1 MKRILTI
8 AVLVMAMFCISFA
21 SANAE
26 TATGSANGFGGSVSV
41 TLTLEN
47 GKIVDC
53 TIDASNE
60 TPAIGGV
67 AADTLKSQLIEAGNA
82 EIDGVAGA
90 TVTSDAVKA
99 AVAAALNPTENTEVE
114 AMVPGT
120 YTGSALGLNDQVK
133 VEVTVTETAIESV
146 VVTYNQETPGIGNI
160 LPDKNGDACD
170 NVGLVPVVSIPQAIV
185 ANQTL
190 AVDTVS
196 GATVTSNAVIKAVGA
211 ALEAAGADLADW
223 QKEVAAQEVIVEEAA
238 DVVIVGGG
246 GAGLSAAISAAQTGA
261 KVIVLEKTALLGGDT
276 LVCGGFYNTW
286 DAEGQGKL
294 VMSESVTTA
303 ITSALSETPV
313 NDEHA
318 ALIAEVQAE
327 WDAYKAEG
335 KTGVYDSAA
344 WFALQSWN
352 GGDKVADLQIVRKF
366 ADKAYDAYTWL
377 KDMGMEF
384 TAQVVQAPGALWERS
399 HGSVM
404 NMGIGYMSTYLN
416 ELEKMDNVDIL
427 LNMTAKT
434 LVTDENGKVIG
445 VVAED
450 INGKAHTFTAKGGV
464 ILATGGYGANAPL
477 VQQHNTSGKW
487 NDLSTLPTTNRY
499 HSSQGDGIFMA
510 TAIGAATRDMEQ
522 IQLLFLGNLDDGSL
536 SKYPPRCTSGIVQ
549 TIFVNKNGERF
560 VREDGRRDEV
570 CNGILA
576 QPDQM
581 FYVLESADG
590 SLYTDI
596 NDPAWRSADG
606 FTRQFLEENGYIFV
620 ADTLDELAGKLGI
633 DAAALK
639 ATVEEYNA
647 CADAGA
653 DNFGRTNFGCKL
665 ENGPYVATPRQ
676 ASIHHTMGGLKID
689 ADTRVLNTEGEIIDG
704 LYAAGE
710 VIGGLHGANRLGGNA
725 VTDVIV
731 FGRLAGEIAA
741 AAAK

>member
-1 MKRILTI
+1 MKRIFT
-8 AVLVMAMFCISFA
+8 AVLVLALLCTGLMPAA
-21 SANAE
+21 AE
-26 TATGSANGFGGSVSV
+26 TGSAKGFGGNVVV
-41 TLTLEN
+41 TLTIDN

-53 TIDASNE
+53 AIDASCE
-60 TPAIGGV
+60 TPAIGG
-67 AADTLKSQLIEAGNA
+67 AAAEALAAKIVEAGSA
-82 EIDGVAGA
+82 EVDSIAGA

-99 AVAAALNPTENTEVE
+99 AVAAALNPAANDTFDL
-114 AMVPGT
+114 MVPGT

-133 VEVTVTETAIESV
+133 VEVVVTEKTIESV
-146 VVTYNQETPGIGNI
+146 VVTYNQESPGIGAV
-160 LPDKNGDACD
+160 LPDKDGNTCE
-170 NVGLVPVVSIPQAIV
+170 NVGLVPVVTIPEAIV
-185 ANQTL
+185 ANQSL

-223 QKEVAAQEVIVEEAA
+223 QNEVVNAEVVVAETADVIV
-238 DVVIVGGG
+238 IGGG
-246 GAGLSAAISAAQTGA
+246 GAGLSAAISAAQAGA
-261 KVIVLEKTALLGGDT
+261 NVIVLEKTALLGGDT

-286 DAEGQGKL
+286 DPEGQGQL
-294 VMSESVTTA
+294 VMSESVTKAVTD
-303 ITSALSETPV
+303 ALAETPA
-313 NDEHA
+313 NDVHA
-318 ALIAEVQAE
+318 ALIEEVKTE
-327 WDAYKAEG
+327 WEAFNAEG
-335 KTGVYDSAA
+335 KTSVYDSAA

-352 GGDKVADLQIVRKF
+352 GGDKVADLEIVRKF
-366 ADKAYDAYTWL
+366 ANNSYDAYLWL
-377 KDMGMEF
+377 RDMGMEF
-384 TAQVVQAPGALWERS
+384 TTQVVQAPGALWERS

-416 ELEKMDNVDIL
+416 ELAKMDNVSIL
-427 LNMTAKT
+427 LNMNARS
-434 LVTDENGKVIG
+434 LVTDENGKVVG

-450 INGKAHTFTAKGGV
+450 INGASHTFTANSGV
-464 ILATGGYGANAPL
+464 ILATGGYGANAAL
-477 VQQHNTSGKW
+477 VQEHNTSGKW

-549 TIFVNKNGERF
+549 TIFINKNGERF

-570 CNGILA
+570 CNAILA

-606 FTRQFLEENGYIFV
+606 FTRAFLEENGYMFV
-620 ADTLDELAGKLGI
+620 AETLDELAAKLGI
-633 DAAALK
+633 DAAAIK
-639 ATVEEYNA
+639 ATIDDYNT

-653 DNFGRTNFGCKL
+653 DSFGRTNFGCKL

-689 ADTRVLNTEGEIIDG
+689 ADTHVINTDGEIIDG

-731 FGRLAGEIAA
+731 FGRLAGENAA
-741 AAAK
+741 ANK

>member
-1 MKRILTI
+1 MKRIFT
-8 AVLVMAMFCISFA
+8 AVLVLALLCTGLMPAA
-21 SANAE
+21 AE
-26 TATGSANGFGGSVSV
+26 TGSAKGFGGNVVV
-41 TLTLEN
+41 TLTIDN

-53 TIDASNE
+53 AIDASCE
-60 TPAIGGV
+60 TPAIGG
-67 AADTLKSQLIEAGNA
+67 AAAEALAAKIVEAGSA
-82 EIDGVAGA
+82 EVDSIAGA

-99 AVAAALNPTENTEVE
+99 AVAAALNPAANDTFDL
-114 AMVPGT
+114 MVPGT

-133 VEVTVTETAIESV
+133 VEVVVTEKTIESV
-146 VVTYNQETPGIGNI
+146 VVTYNQESPGIGAV
-160 LPDKNGDACD
+160 LPDKDGNTCE
-170 NVGLVPVVSIPQAIV
+170 NVGLVPVVTIPEAIV
-185 ANQTL
+185 ANQSL

-223 QKEVAAQEVIVEEAA
+223 QNEVVNAEVVVAETADVIV
-238 DVVIVGGG
+238 IGGG
-246 GAGLSAAISAAQTGA
+246 GAGLSAAISAAQAGA
-261 KVIVLEKTALLGGDT
+261 NVIVLEKTALLGGDT

-286 DAEGQGKL
+286 DPEGQGQL
-294 VMSESVTTA
+294 VMSESVTKAVTD
-303 ITSALSETPV
+303 ALAETPA
-313 NDEHA
+313 NDVHA
-318 ALIAEVQAE
+318 ALIEEVKTE
-327 WDAYKAEG
+327 WEAFKAEG
-335 KTGVYDSAA
+335 KTSVYDSAA

-352 GGDKVADLQIVRKF
+352 GGDKVADLEIVRKF
-366 ADKAYDAYTWL
+366 ANNSYDAYLWL
-377 KDMGMEF
+377 RDMGMEF
-384 TAQVVQAPGALWERS
+384 TTQVVQAPGALWERS

-416 ELEKMDNVDIL
+416 ELAKMDNVSIL
-427 LNMTAKT
+427 LNMNARS
-434 LVTDENGKVIG
+434 LVTDENGKVVG

-450 INGKAHTFTAKGGV
+450 INGASHTFTANSGV
-464 ILATGGYGANAPL
+464 ILATGGYGANAAL
-477 VQQHNTSGKW
+477 VQEHNTSGKW

-549 TIFVNKNGERF
+549 TIFINKNGERF

-570 CNGILA
+570 CNAILA

-606 FTRQFLEENGYIFV
+606 FTRAFLEENGYMFV
-620 ADTLDELAGKLGI
+620 AETLDELAAKLGI
-633 DAAALK
+633 DAAAIK
-639 ATVEEYNA
+639 ATIDDYNT

-653 DNFGRTNFGCKL
+653 DSFGRTNFGCKL

-689 ADTRVLNTEGEIIDG
+689 ADTHVINTDGEIIDG

-731 FGRLAGEIAA
+731 FGRLAGENAA
-741 AAAK
+741 ANK